1 MVPFGILLVIV
12 VASIGLSY
20 LFVPS
25 NEQFRARLFKDRLG
39 GDISELINAGVFGDK
54 ASAHAQFQ
62 RMSVEQL
69 TFISQIS
76 RLTPRERLR
85 HIFNPVKHIEYD
97 VFIHHFVITAVQ
109 YVDVIGPDEAFA
121 LLAPKSAR
129 IPAPFRL
136 QLLRLLARN
145 ALATSK
151 PEVAV
156 RILREACTTDDADW
170 QTISSL
176 VDTERWN
183 QRPEE
188 ARAALKSWL
197 EKHSKKLDPQLYD
210 TANEM
215 LFTLALEANV
225 PGEALDSCLR
235 DLAQLGS
242 NETIPEPLMEQAFR
256 AAEYAGK
263 TREILPW
270 IERYLS
276 SFSEDRIAWPDLL
289 KQTQSQAASDPAYL
303 LWTQRAAQVAD
314 WNNVTDRAL
323 HHHLRLIALNVI
335 SSLDRYLSL
344 SAYLGRNEEA
354 ARLLSA
360 LGPVKDREDLQLTL
374 ARLKA
379 SNGEPQA
386 AFKLYTE
393 WIARHPDDH
402 DARWEHACLHEA
414 LTLSSDSIK
423 TFTHLLT
430 DYPDDV
436 RAAQRAV
443 SLMNSHG
450 QHHESLQRLDA
461 LDEASF
467 NADMIEDY
475 TLLAESLD
483 QPQSLMRALRI
494 KIGCSHPPL
503 ASDYLRLAEIARSSE
518 STDASVKILAEAI
531 EKLPSAPALRSQI
544 AAMLL
549 REERYDE
556 AVTAAM
562 HPAAWVDNDA
572 RLTALS
578 ASLHTTRAGDV
589 LQALGDG
596 FASGQLAYNTM
607 LDLAVA
613 YRQIGQPQRSA
624 ELFAAVPETPT
635 RCHRIAEARMLAG
648 DFEEAARIAQQ
659 NLKNKTMPDASDWV
673 LLGDIRHKQ
682 GLIAEAQAAYARA
695 IDAVT
700 SRTQRRTAA
709 VDSPAGI
716 NPQSP
721 LPQ

>member
-12 VASIGLSY
+12 IASIGLSY

-39 GDISELINAGVFGDK
+39 GDISELIEAGVFGDK
-54 ASAHAQFQ
+54 ANAHAQFQ

-85 HIFNPVKHIEYD
+85 HIFNPVKHIDYD

-109 YVDVIGPDEAFA
+109 YVDVIGPEEAFA
-121 LLAPKSAR
+121 LLSPKADR
-129 IPAPFRL
+129 IPPTFRL
-136 QLLRLLARN
+136 QLFRLLSRN
-145 ALATSK
+145 ALATSQ

-156 RILREACTTDDADW
+156 RILREACTTDNADW
-170 QTISSL
+170 QTISAL

-183 QRPEE
+183 NRPEE

-197 EKHSKKLDPQLYD
+197 EKHSNKLDPQLFD

-225 PGEALDSCLR
+225 PGEALDTCLR
-235 DLAQLGS
+235 DLHLLKPDDPISA
-242 NETIPEPLMEQAFR
+242 PLMEQTFK

-270 IERYLS
+270 IERHLRA
-276 SFSEDRIAWPDLL
+276 FAEDRLDWPDLL
-289 KQTQSQAASDPAYL
+289 KLTQSNTATDPAYL
-303 LWTQRAAQVAD
+303 LWTRRAAQISD
-314 WNNVTDRAL
+314 WNSIADRAL
-323 HHHLRLIALNVI
+323 HHHLRLIALNVTD
-335 SSLDRYLSL
+335 SLDRYLSL
-344 SAYLGRNEEA
+344 SSYLGRGEEA
-354 ARLLSA
+354 AQLLSA
-360 LGPVKDREDLQLTL
+360 LGPVKDREDLQFTL

-386 AFKLYTE
+386 AFKLYTAWLE
-393 WIARHPDDH
+393 KHPDDH
-402 DARWEHACLHEA
+402 AARWEHACLHEA
-414 LTLSSDSIK
+414 LTLTSDSIK
-423 TFTHLLT
+423 TFTQLLR

-436 RAAQRAV
+436 RATQRAV

-450 QHHESLQRLDA
+450 RPRESLQQLDA
-461 LDEASF
+461 LDEAAF

-483 QPQSLMRALRI
+483 EPRSLMRALRI
-494 KIGCSHPPL
+494 KISRSTPPL
-503 ASDYLRLAEIARSSE
+503 MTDYLRLAEIARSAE

-531 EKLPSAPALRSQI
+531 EILPEVPALRSQI

-549 REERYDE
+549 HEERYDE

-562 HPAAWVDNDA
+562 HPAAWTDLDA

-578 ASLHTTRAGDV
+578 ACLHTERAGEV
-589 LQALGDG
+589 LKALGDD
-596 FASGQLAYNTM
+596 FASQPLAYNTM

-613 YRQIGQPQRSA
+613 YRLTGQLERSA
-624 ELFAAVPETPT
+624 KLFAAVPETPA
-635 RCHRIAEARMLAG
+635 RCHRIAQARLLAG
-648 DFEEAARIAQQ
+648 DFDEAARVAQQ
-659 NLKNKTMPDASDWV
+659 NLQNKAVPDASDWV

-682 GLIAEAQAAYARA
+682 GLIPEAQAAYARA

-709 VDSPAGI
+709 VEPTTGI
-716 NPQSP
+716 DAPTR

>member
-1 MVPFGILLVIV
+1 MVPSGVLLVIV
-12 VASIGLSY
+12 LASIGLSY

-39 GDISELINAGVFGDK
+39 GDISELIEAGVFGDK
-54 ASAHAQFQ
+54 AGAQAQFQ

-85 HIFNPVKHIEYD
+85 HIFNPVKHITYD

-109 YVDVIGPDEAFA
+109 YVDVIAPDEAFA
-121 LLAPKSAR
+121 LLGPKASR
-129 IPAPFRL
+129 IPEPYRL
-136 QLLRLLARN
+136 QLFRLLARN

-156 RILREACTTDDADW
+156 QILREACTTSDADW

-183 QRPEE
+183 NRPEE
-188 ARAALKSWL
+188 ARSALKAWL
-197 EKHSKKLDPQLYD
+197 EKHSQKLDPQLYD

-225 PGEALDSCLR
+225 PGEALDACLR
-235 DLAQLGS
+235 DLKQLA
-242 NETIPEPLMEQAFR
+242 PEAPISAPLMEQAFK
-256 AAEYAGK
+256 AAEYAGQ
-263 TREILPW
+263 THEILPW
-270 IERYLS
+270 IERYLR
-276 SFSEDRIAWPDLL
+276 SFSEDRLEWPELL
-289 KQTQSQAASDPAYL
+289 KFTQSHAASDPGYL

-314 WNNVTDRAL
+314 WNSIADRAH
-323 HHHLRLIALNVI
+323 HHHLRLIALNVTA
-335 SSLDRYLSL
+335 SLDRYLSL
-344 SAYLGRNEEA
+344 SSYLGRNEEA
-354 ARLLSA
+354 ASVLSA
-360 LGPVKDREDLQLTL
+360 LMPIKDREDLQLTL

-393 WIARHPDDH
+393 WLARHPDDH

-414 LTLSSDSIK
+414 ITLSSDSIK
-423 TFTHLLT
+423 TFTRLLN

-436 RAAQRAV
+436 RATQRAV

-450 QHHESLQRLDA
+450 QHRESLQRLDA
-461 LDEASF
+461 LDESAF

-483 QPQSLMRALRI
+483 EPKSLMRALRI
-494 KIGCSHPPL
+494 KISRSTPPL
-503 ASDYLRLAEIARSSE
+503 SSDYLRLAEIAHSSE
-518 STDASVKILAEAI
+518 SVDASVKILAEAI
-531 EKLPSAPALRSQI
+531 EALPDAPALRSQI

-562 HPAAWVDNDA
+562 HPAAWIDIDA

-578 ASLHTTRAGDV
+578 ACLHTQRAGEV
-589 LQALGDG
+589 LAALGDD

-613 YRQIGQPQRSA
+613 YRLTGQMERSA
-624 ELFAAVPETPT
+624 ELFASVPETPT
-635 RCHRIAEARMLAG
+635 RCHRIAEARLLAG
-648 DFEEAARIAQQ
+648 DFEEAARVAQLNLQ
-659 NLKNKTMPDASDWV
+659 NKAVPDASDWV

-700 SRTQRRTAA
+700 SRNQRRTAA
-709 VDSPAGI
+709 VAPPADVGA
-716 NPQSP
+716 QTP